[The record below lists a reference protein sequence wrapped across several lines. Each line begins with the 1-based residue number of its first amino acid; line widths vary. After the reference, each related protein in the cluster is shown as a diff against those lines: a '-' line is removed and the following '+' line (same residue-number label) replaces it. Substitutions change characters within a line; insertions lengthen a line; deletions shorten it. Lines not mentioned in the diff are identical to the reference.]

1 MRGFECL
8 NVESRE
14 SEPGRWSKK
23 TKQKLKEVT
32 ASLIILCGFRFF
44 PKHIIISSTWEDD
57 WADLSCFGRYKKK
70 KKKKIVIRSISWPA
84 VPHCPPLLLLL
95 QTCLY
100 SSPSNA
106 RPSHCDGRM
115 DGGRRRRPAPPGSG
129 FPPPPPSFCH
139 PAPSLT
145 LPLPPPRPLSP
156 LCPHPHS
163 PFQIG
168 LAQEWQ
174 QKEGGREREG
184 ESLWLAPFHLSRLKD
199 QVIGFCLRIEDNC
212 SLYSA
217 P

>member
-1 MRGFECL
+1 MLRA
-8 NVESRE
+8 
-14 SEPGRWSKK
+14 GRVNQDGEVKK

-70 KKKKIVIRSISWPA
+70 KKKKDCNPVNKLTSCSTLPS
-84 VPHCPPLLLLL
+84 PPPLTPNMSLFIAFKRSPFSLWWSDGWRTEEEAGPSRLRFPSATSFFL
-95 QTCLY
+95 PPCALSHPPLAP
-100 SSPSNA
+100 SSPSLTIMSSSSLA
-106 RPSHCDGRM
+106 LPDWPCAGMAAKRGR
-115 DGGRRRRPAPPGSG
+115 
-129 FPPPPPSFCH
+129 
-139 PAPSLT
+139 
-145 LPLPPPRPLSP
+145 
-156 LCPHPHS
+156 
-163 PFQIG
+163 
-168 LAQEWQ
+168 
-174 QKEGGREREG
+174 KREREG